1 MKYAVRIKNTEL
13 YLRQRCGRPP
23 RYGTH
28 CVIKNDVLEAVLYDD
43 PESARMFRSW
53 VMPIESGEIVLVDGT
68 SIGVV
73 PEPKAPLKKRIRSWL
88 QGKT

>member
-13 YLRQRCGRPP
+13 YLRQRTGAAPWSTI
-23 RYGTH
+23 Y
-28 CVIKNDVLEAVLYDD
+28 CVIQNDVLEAVLYDD
-43 PESARMFRSW
+43 PESARRFRRC
-53 VMPIESGEIVLVDGT
+53 VMPVEDGEIVLVDGT

-88 QGKT
+88 QGY